1 MGIFQKIRRHATV
14 AGGDF
19 SVMFNGV
26 EVPPLPLAVTRL
38 ISEIN
43 KKNPSL
49 ETLVR
54 LISSETAIAAKVM
67 QTVNSAFYGFR
78 SPVTDI
84 RRAVALLGLKN
95 IHNLALAFSTMQA
108 LPKPKCD
115 LFDHEAFWND
125 SLLRAHL
132 ARSFAESM
140 MPGSSNE
147 AFTAAL
153 LADVAIPVLLSVWSE
168 YYTPIIHEWFNT
180 PKHLSQIERAHFGW
194 DHAQAGAWIVR
205 SWKFPDEIV
214 CYIGAHSLSMAELE
228 AHELDQTIAVPM
240 VLAAQSASVLKPDAS
255 RMARLYCWT
264 VEQLNLSDQAFTDQI
279 ITIGDS
285 FNEIIKLFNLANR
298 GADALL
304 DQLLAAAGTTC
315 QKEAMG

>member
-1 MGIFQKIRRHATV
+1 MGIFQKIRRHAAI

-19 SVMFNGV
+19 EVMFKGI
-26 EVPPLPLAVTRL
+26 EIPPLPLALTRL

-49 ETLVR
+49 DILVR

-78 SPVTDI
+78 SPVTDV
-84 RRAVALLGLKN
+84 RRAVTLLGLKN
-95 IHNLALAFSTMQA
+95 IRNLALAFGTMQA
-108 LPKPKCD
+108 LPKPECD
-115 LFDHEAFWND
+115 IFDHEAFWND

-140 MPGSSNE
+140 IPGQSDE

-153 LADVAIPVLLSVWSE
+153 LSDIAIPVLLSIWSE
-168 YYTPIIHEWFNT
+168 YYQPIVKEWLNS
-180 PKHLSQIERAHFGW
+180 PKRLSQIERQHFGW

-214 CYIGAHSLSMAELE
+214 CYIGAHSLSKAEIT
-228 AHELDQTIAVPM
+228 AHDLDRTIAVP
-240 VLAAQSASVLKPDAS
+240 LAIAAQCASVLQPDAN
-255 RMARLYCWT
+255 RMNNLYECA
-264 VEQLNLSDQAFTDQI
+264 VDQISLSDQTLSDQI
-279 ITIGDS
+279 AIIKDS
-285 FNEIIKLFNLANR
+285 FGEVITLFELNDR
-298 GADALL
+298 GAEALL
-304 DQLLAAAGTTC
+304 DQLLDTVETGHL
-315 QKEAMG
+315 EATA